1 MTNPAIGPS
10 NALRWVARRK
20 AEVID
25 AICKGELSFADACQR
40 YNLSADELFSWQTAY
55 KQHGL
60 GGLRVMRIQ
69 MYRHSGVPSS
79 RTVRSPR
86 AK

>member
-1 MTNPAIGPS
+1 MTNPATGS
-10 NALRWVARRK
+10 SKALRWVARRK

-25 AICKGELSFADACQR
+25 AIRKGEMSFAEACEQ

-60 GGLRVMRIQ
+60 GGLRAMRVQIC
-69 MYRHSGVPSS
+69 RHS
-79 RTVRSPR
+79 
-86 AK
+86 A

>member
-1 MTNPAIGPS
+1 MTNPATGSS

-25 AICKGELSFADACQR
+25 AICKGELSFADACHR
-40 YNLSADELFSWQTAY
+40 YNLSADELLSWQTAY

-60 GGLRVMRIQ
+60 GGLRAMRVQ
-69 MYRHSGVPSS
+69 VYR
-79 RTVRSPR
+79 RS
-86 AK
+86 A

>member
-1 MTNPAIGPS
+1 MTNPATGS
-10 NALRWVARRK
+10 SKALRWVARRK

-25 AICKGELSFADACQR
+25 AISKGELSFAEACQR

-60 GGLRVMRIQ
+60 GGLRAMRVQIC
-69 MYRHSGVPSS
+69 RHS
-79 RTVRSPR
+79 
-86 AK
+86 A